1 MKLGDPKKK
10 PIKKSKLIKECDDLV
25 SKIVRLREGRCITC
39 GTNKNLTCSHLI
51 KRGRAS
57 VRFDLDN
64 CNCQCASCNFK
75 HNHYPE
81 FYTDWF
87 VSTKGVE
94 LYHDLFE
101 RSWQTKNW
109 KIPELIEKKLELEA
123 MLQKMTE
130 LDKLSELF

>member
-10 PIKKSKLIKECDDLV
+10 PIKKSKLIKDIDELV
-25 SKIVRLREGRCITC
+25 SKIVRKRDGRCITC
-39 GTNKNLTCSHLI
+39 GSTKNLTCSHLI

-57 VRFDLDN
+57 LRFDLDN

-81 FYTDWF
+81 FYTYWF
-87 VSTKGVE
+87 VSTKGTE
-94 LYHDLFE
+94 AYHDLFK

-109 KIPELIEKKLELEA
+109 KIPELLEKKAELQAIYDKMLEIDECS
-123 MLQKMTE
+123 T
-130 LDKLSELF
+130 SF